1 MENPTPPTSQ
11 QEETITNINRR
22 NLLARFGIAGL
33 AVPAAAY
40 GAAYLTGS
48 RSEQTASSLSHPHGN
63 HFQPL
68 ASTKELEHISVEG
81 PGNPALVV
89 PKKNF
94 NPYPTALQPVGTEK
108 IKTIFQEVRS
118 DTIVQVTEGV
128 NYPGW
133 SLDGKIPASVIRVRV
148 GDTVNY
154 TLKNQADQGHSID
167 FHAANA
173 PWDKAF
179 HTVEPGKEFSL
190 SWKPLYPGVF
200 MYHCVTPLTVQHV
213 ANGMYG
219 MTIVDP
225 EESLLPARE
234 YAIVQSEF
242 YFKDG
247 AIDYDG
253 MSAGTPQYVVFNG
266 TANQYQ
272 NYPLIAKAGERIR
285 LYVLNAGPNLW
296 SAFHAIGAIFD
307 VVYIEGN
314 PRNATYGHQVVNIA
328 PAGGAI
334 CEMTLHEPG
343 FYPLITHL
351 FAHASRGAVAM
362 LKVV

>member
-1 MENPTPPTSQ
+1 MENPTPPNS
-11 QEETITNINRR
+11 QEEETATNINRR
-22 NLLARFGIAGL
+22 NLLTRFGIAGL
-33 AVPAAAY
+33 ALPAATY

-48 RSEQTASSLSHPHGN
+48 RSQQGASLSHAHGN

-68 ASTKELEHISVEG
+68 ASVKELEHISVEG
-81 PGNPALVV
+81 PGNPALVI

-94 NPYPTALQPVGTEK
+94 RPYPTALPPVGTEK
-108 IKTIFQEVRS
+108 VKTIVQEVRS

-154 TLKNQADQGHSID
+154 TLKNQANQGHSID

-173 PWDKAF
+173 PWNKAF
-179 HTVEPGKEFSL
+179 HTIEPGKEFSI
-190 SWKPLYPGVF
+190 SWKPQYPGVF

-225 EESLLPARE
+225 EESLPPARE

-307 VVYIEGN
+307 VVYTEGN

-343 FYPLITHL
+343 LYPLVTHS

-362 LKVV
+362 LKVI